1 MLEEKNSVSK
11 DEKLIQSTFDI
22 DDEVVNTSS
31 KFNISRKIKIPFRY
45 KFIGTIVILISAI
58 VWGFSLPDPLGQI
71 SNVSRSQIL
80 SESDCSNIV
89 IGDGVDSKL
98 ICNVLSSKSQRSVF
112 RDVPSLTGFN
122 KILFNIAYY
131 SRNFAP
137 WLSDLIGL
145 DPHNI
150 IVKFVLQNPND
161 ELVSSGRSIR
171 TIDML
176 VWIIPFQPLIV
187 GSIHVGDY
195 HDEYDFNKVT
205 AVLETVLESNQ
216 MDFVEKYNNVLDIT
230 NVINLH
236 YKSFAPEGLPQNLK
250 NLYVTA
256 NKYIDL
262 KSGQQNDS
270 SFDLKELIRFFLYD
284 YSPLLNGRIMDM
296 SSLMSIIHQ
305 YGVKK
310 LSSDESFLLSLFLSE
325 RKELLDY
332 PSLMSVIVLLLE
344 RSDFNTNNNLVKFFL
359 DEDPAVV
366 SNYLKGLSD
375 SDSPFLQN
383 PNETTRK
390 GIMNLASNLFSRSNY
405 LSVKRQALL
414 TMYKYRSV
422 DGVAYVAALN
432 KAKAMNN
439 DRMNA
444 TISSLS
450 RM

>member
-1 MLEEKNSVSK
+1 MLDKNSLHNNDTNHSS
-11 DEKLIQSTFDI
+11 IDI
-22 DDEVVNTSS
+22 NDKFMNSSS
-31 KFNISRKIKIPFRY
+31 KINMPKKFTIPFRY
-45 KFIGTIVILISAI
+45 KFIFSLVLLISAI
-58 VWGFSLPDPLGQI
+58 VWGISLPNPLGQL
-71 SNVSRSQIL
+71 SEVARNQIL
-80 SESDCSNIV
+80 SESDCSGFA

-98 ICNVLSSKSQRSVF
+98 ICNVLSTKSQRSVF
-112 RDVPSLTGFN
+112 RDVPSLTGIN
-122 KILFNIAYY
+122 KILFNVAYY

-150 IVKFVLQNPND
+150 IVQFVLQNPND

-176 VWIIPFQPLIV
+176 VWIIPFQPLRV

-195 HDEYDFNKVT
+195 HDEYDFNKVS

-236 YKSFAPEGLPQNLK
+236 YKSFAAEGLPQNLK
-250 NLYVTA
+250 KLYVTA
-256 NKYIDL
+256 NKYIDF

-284 YSPLLNGRIMDM
+284 DSPLLINGVMEIN
-296 SSLMSIIHQ
+296 SLMSIIQQH
-305 YGVKK
+305 GVKK

-325 RKELLDY
+325 RKDLLDY
-332 PSLMSVIVLLLE
+332 DSRMSIIALLVE
-344 RSDFNTNNNLVKFFL
+344 RSDSNTNNNLAKLLL
-359 DEDPAVV
+359 DEDPGVV
-366 SNYLKGLSD
+366 TNYLKAFTDTD
-375 SDSPFLQN
+375 SVILKNSNNNVQ
-383 PNETTRK
+383 K
-390 GIMNLASNLFSRSNY
+390 GIMSLANSLFQRTNF

-414 TMYKYRSV
+414 TMYQYRNADSIT
-422 DGVAYVAALN
+422 YVSALN
-432 KAKAMNN
+432 KAKAMKNE
-439 DRMNA
+439 RMNA
-444 TISSLS
+444 TIDSIS